1 MRVAM
6 IVLGGWVGSSV
17 VLSLL
22 VGRVLARQGS
32 DRGDARTHGLAPNVI
47 PITAG
52 RRVASRSAA
61 PTR

>member
-6 IVLGGWVGSSV
+6 IVLGGWIGCSV

-32 DRGDARTHGLAPNVI
+32 DRGDARTHGRAANVI
-47 PITAG
+47 PIAAG
-52 RRVASRSAA
+52 RAA
-61 PTR
+61 PSTAAPVR

>member
-32 DRGDARTHGLAPNVI
+32 GRGDARPRGLAADVI

-52 RRVASRSAA
+52 RRAA
-61 PTR
+61 PRTAAPAR